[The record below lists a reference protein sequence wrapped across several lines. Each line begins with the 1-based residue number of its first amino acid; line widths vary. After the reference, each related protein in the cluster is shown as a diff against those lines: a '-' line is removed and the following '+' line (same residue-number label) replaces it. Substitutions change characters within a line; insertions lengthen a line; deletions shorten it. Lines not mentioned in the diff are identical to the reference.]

1 MSEDIK
7 CYLDSLEEWGE
18 ITQQEKQFF
27 LGWCKE
33 GGDEFIKILEQMLEK
48 ASLKGYLDYEN

>member
-33 GGDEFIKILEQMLEK
+33 GGDDFIKVLTLLVLE
-48 ASLKGYLDYEN
+48 ATC

>member
-33 GGDEFIKILEQMLEK
+33 GGDDFIKVLTLLVLK
-48 ASLKGYLDYEN
+48 ATC